1 MSDDI
6 PERPRTRLT
15 ILPLDTLG
23 VAELHAYIGEL
34 QTEIARCQ
42 AMIARKQDHRGAAEA
57 FFKRPSGG

>member
-1 MSDDI
+1 
-6 PERPRTRLT
+6 
-15 ILPLDTLG
+15 
-23 VAELHAYIGEL
+23 LHAYISEL